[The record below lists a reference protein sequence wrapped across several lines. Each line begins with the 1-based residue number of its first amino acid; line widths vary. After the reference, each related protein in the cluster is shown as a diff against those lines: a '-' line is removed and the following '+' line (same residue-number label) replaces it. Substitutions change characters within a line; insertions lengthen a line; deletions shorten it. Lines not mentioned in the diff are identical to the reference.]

1 MIVVIVIFSFI
12 RFLFCRR
19 FFVNLAAVNFLIRCK
34 YIEFFQYT
42 KIFID
47 FFQDMSSFIDRLS
60 DFMQYKGINDNQMT
74 VAAGL
79 SVGLLGKAKSGGKG
93 MSSSNIEKIL
103 LAYPELSPTWLL
115 TGGGEMLQDGA
126 LARESINSDMH
137 IERIETRPRIPL
149 EAAAGSL
156 SIITQSVSEYDCESF
171 PVISRFPKY
180 DFTIMVKGDSMEPE
194 FCSGDEIA
202 CRFIERPSFIQWGR
216 PHVLDTNQGV
226 ILKKIY
232 NRPNSILC
240 KSINKEYD
248 DFEVPKDGVFHV
260 ALVVGSIRLF

>member
-1 MIVVIVIFSFI
+1 
-12 RFLFCRR
+12 
-19 FFVNLAAVNFLIRCK
+19 
-34 YIEFFQYT
+34 
-42 KIFID
+42 
-47 FFQDMSSFIDRLS
+47 
-60 DFMQYKGINDNQMT
+60 
-74 VAAGL
+74 
-79 SVGLLGKAKSGGKG
+79 
-93 MSSSNIEKIL
+93 
-103 LAYPELSPTWLL
+103 
-115 TGGGEMLQDGA
+115 MLQDGA

-226 ILKKIY
+226 ILKKYTIGQIRFFA
-232 NRPNSILC
+232 NPSTKSTMILRFL
-240 KSINKEYD
+240 KM
-248 DFEVPKDGVFHV
+248 VFFM
-260 ALVVGSIRLF
+260 LL